1 MRFNRCKRYHFIILA
16 KTIFT
21 EDITKLNTK
30 LIRVSF
36 MYITTIYYAEVKLK
50 LKNLKLGQLTISRIV
65 NFQGPTIRPIVGK
78 HTNVNAPL
86 SLLPKNHIDL
96 F

>member
-36 MYITTIYYAEVKLK
+36 MYITTIYYEAQKFEIRAVD
-50 LKNLKLGQLTISRIV
+50 
-65 NFQGPTIRPIVGK
+65 NFKDSKFPRANYQ
-78 HTNVNAPL
+78 TN
-86 SLLPKNHIDL
+86 SWETY
-96 F
+96 